1 MKQTR
6 KNRIRNTR
14 KISKRPTWGYHLT
27 VDARDCD
34 PEAMRSKS
42 TIAAFSKELVDAI
55 DMVAYGPPQIVMFGN
70 GYRKGYT
77 LVQLIETS
85 NIAAHFVEETNDIYL
100 DIFSCKKFKVGDGI
114 AVFQKYFKPS
124 HIKKRF
130 ITRRA

>member
-1 MKQTR
+1 MRVKQTR
-6 KNRIRNTR
+6 KNRI
-14 KISKRPTWGYHLT
+14 RPTWGYHLT

-55 DMVAYGPPQIVMFGN
+55 DMVAYGPPQIVMFGT
-70 GYRKGYT
+70 GYKKGYT

-100 DIFSCKKFKVGDGI
+100 DIFSCRPFKVGDGI
-114 AVFQKYFKPS
+114 AVFRKYFKPA

-130 ITRRA
+130 MTRRA

>member
-100 DIFSCKKFKVGDGI
+100 DIFSCKQFKVGDGI

-124 HIKKRF
+124 HINKRF